1 MDSDT
6 GDLLP
11 KKFLD
16 ELADIPSLSPS
27 LYSAIRRRIDRKR
40 TILRTVW
47 AVAASLILMVTAF
60 QVTRLFAPANA
71 SVAEA
76 SEELSTVDSYIN
88 SDVYREND
96 NSYGYYEETLYQE

>member
-1 MDSDT
+1 MDNNEKNP
-6 GDLLP
+6 LP

-16 ELADIPSLSPS
+16 DLADIPSLSPS
-27 LYSAIRRRIDRKR
+27 LYAGIRRRIKRK
-40 TILRTVW
+40 TAIVRTVW
-47 AVAASLILMVTAF
+47 AVAASLIIMVTAF
-60 QVTRLFAPANA
+60 QVTRLVPPANA